1 MKIPPTQTFRHDD
14 GSIEVRVGDVIGT
27 VSSDHLVEPKAHQ
40 LQAAW
45 LRLHDQEQQG
55 GEPCARD

>member
-27 VSSDHLVEPKAHQ
+27 VSSDHLIEPKTHQ

-45 LRLHDQEQQG
+45 LKLHDREQQG
-55 GEPCARD
+55 DSPAAQV